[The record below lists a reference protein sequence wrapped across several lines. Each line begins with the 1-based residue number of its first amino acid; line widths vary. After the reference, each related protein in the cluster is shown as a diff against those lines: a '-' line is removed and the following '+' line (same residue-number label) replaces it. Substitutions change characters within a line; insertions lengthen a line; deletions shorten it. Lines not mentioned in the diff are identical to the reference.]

1 MNNEVNNSFQSQN
14 RNYNN
19 NEPINNEMYSYNNQQ
34 NFNYNSQSNNINAE
48 LNNNYN
54 QNNNTLQY
62 ETNNQQ
68 HNFQNKNSQNVNKNN
83 KNKIIGIVVAV
94 VVVLVVGIMLFS
106 GGNSSSSG
114 NGYTVDY
121 GETLKVN
128 ELEGYYNFEMEVL
141 SVEKNYLI
149 DEVFHS
155 GECLAMKVKIK
166 NNSDE
171 DLSISPIMMKFNLLD
186 SSNNEISSLNISMS
200 STMTNALEEIPS
212 GQEAMGYFYFFDVN
226 EDGITSNI
234 KNNNI
239 AKLEVEVMKHI
250 ENKDGVISGD
260 YEQYYVN
267 LK

>member
-1 MNNEVNNSFQSQN
+1 MNQDTNNFNQQGNNGMFNYQHQN
-14 RNYNN
+14 MEQNN
-19 NEPINNEMYSYNNQQ
+19 NVNQQ
-34 NFNYNSQSNNINAE
+34 PMFNST
-48 LNNNYN
+48 LNNNMYQQTVS
-54 QNNNTLQY
+54 QNNVPNP
-62 ETNNQQ
+62 NPINDSPK
-68 HNFQNKNSQNVNKNN
+68 QNKA
-83 KNKIIGIVVAV
+83 KIIGIVVAV

-121 GETLKVN
+121 GETLKVY
-128 ELEGYYNFEMEVL
+128 ELDGYYDFELEVL

-166 NNSDE
+166 NNGDE

-186 SSNNEISSLNISMS
+186 SSDNEISSLNISMS
-200 STMTNALEEIPS
+200 STMTNAIEDIPS
-212 GQEAMGYFYFFDVN
+212 GQESSGYFYFFDVN
-226 EDGITSNI
+226 ENGESTNI
-234 KNNNI
+234 KNNNV
-239 AKLEVEVMKHI
+239 AKLEVEVIKHI
-250 ENKDGVISGD
+250 EKNDGIISGD

>member
-1 MNNEVNNSFQSQN
+1 MFNPQN
-14 RNYNN
+14 QNMEQNN
-19 NEPINNEMYSYNNQQ
+19 NVNQQ
-34 NFNYNSQSNNINAE
+34 PMFNST
-48 LNNNYN
+48 LNNNMYQRPVS
-54 QNNNTLQY
+54 QNNVPNP
-62 ETNNQQ
+62 NPINDSPK
-68 HNFQNKNSQNVNKNN
+68 QNKA
-83 KNKIIGIVVAV
+83 KIIGIVVAL

-121 GETLKVN
+121 GETLKVY
-128 ELEGYYNFEMEVL
+128 ELDGYYDFELEVL

-166 NNSDE
+166 NNGDE

-200 STMTNALEEIPS
+200 STMTNAIEDILS
-212 GQEAMGYFYFFDVN
+212 GQEASGYFYFFDVN
-226 EDGITSNI
+226 ENGESTNI
-234 KNNNI
+234 KNNNV

-250 ENKDGVISGD
+250 EKDDGIISGD

>member
-1 MNNEVNNSFQSQN
+1 MFNPQN
-14 RNYNN
+14 QNMEQNN
-19 NEPINNEMYSYNNQQ
+19 NVNQQ
-34 NFNYNSQSNNINAE
+34 SMFNST
-48 LNNNYN
+48 LNNNMYQRPVS
-54 QNNNTLQY
+54 QNNVPNP
-62 ETNNQQ
+62 NPINDSPK
-68 HNFQNKNSQNVNKNN
+68 QNKA
-83 KNKIIGIVVAV
+83 KIIGIVVAL

-121 GETLKVN
+121 GETLKVY
-128 ELEGYYNFEMEVL
+128 ELDGYYDFELEVL

-166 NNSDE
+166 NNGDE
-171 DLSISPIMMKFNLLD
+171 DLSISPIMMRFNLLD

-200 STMTNALEEIPS
+200 STMTNAIEDIPS
-212 GQEAMGYFYFFDVN
+212 GQEASGYFYFFDVN
-226 EDGITSNI
+226 ENGESTNI
-234 KNNNI
+234 KNNNV

-250 ENKDGVISGD
+250 EKDDGIISGD

>member
-1 MNNEVNNSFQSQN
+1 MFNPQN
-14 RNYNN
+14 QNMEQNN
-19 NEPINNEMYSYNNQQ
+19 NVNQQ
-34 NFNYNSQSNNINAE
+34 PMFNST
-48 LNNNYN
+48 LNNNMYQRPVS
-54 QNNNTLQY
+54 QNNVPNP
-62 ETNNQQ
+62 NPINDSPK
-68 HNFQNKNSQNVNKNN
+68 QNKA
-83 KNKIIGIVVAV
+83 KIIGIVVAL

-121 GETLKVN
+121 GETLKVY
-128 ELEGYYNFEMEVL
+128 ELDGYYDFELEVL

-166 NNSDE
+166 NNGDE

-200 STMTNALEEIPS
+200 STMTNAIEDILS
-212 GQEAMGYFYFFDVN
+212 GQEASGYFYFFDVN
-226 EDGITSNI
+226 ENGESTNI
-234 KNNNI
+234 KNNNV

-250 ENKDGVISGD
+250 EKDDEIISGD

>member
-1 MNNEVNNSFQSQN
+1 MNQDTNNFNQQGNNGMFNPQN
-14 RNYNN
+14 QNMEQNN
-19 NEPINNEMYSYNNQQ
+19 NVNQQ
-34 NFNYNSQSNNINAE
+34 PMFNST
-48 LNNNYN
+48 LNNNMYQRPVS
-54 QNNNTLQY
+54 QNNVPNP
-62 ETNNQQ
+62 NPFNDSPK
-68 HNFQNKNSQNVNKNN
+68 QNKA
-83 KNKIIGIVVAV
+83 KIIGIVVAV

-106 GGNSSSSG
+106 GSNSSSSG

-121 GETLKVN
+121 GEILKVY
-128 ELEGYYNFEMEVL
+128 ELDGYYDFELEVL

-166 NNSDE
+166 NKGDE

-200 STMTNALEEIPS
+200 STMTNAIEDIPS
-212 GQEAMGYFYFFDVN
+212 GQEASGYFYFFDVN
-226 EDGITSNI
+226 ENGESTNI
-234 KNNNI
+234 KNNNV
-239 AKLEVEVMKHI
+239 AKLEVEVMKYI
-250 ENKDGVISGD
+250 EKDDGIISGD